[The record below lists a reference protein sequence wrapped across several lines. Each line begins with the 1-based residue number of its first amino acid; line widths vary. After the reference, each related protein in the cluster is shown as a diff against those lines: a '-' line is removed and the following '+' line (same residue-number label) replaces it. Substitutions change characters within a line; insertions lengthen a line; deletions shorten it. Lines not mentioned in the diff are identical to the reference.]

1 MAIRSRF
8 SWLLTCLFVLPLNST
23 ASAAENDVDYQR
35 DVKPLFAVKCAACH
49 GVLKQEAG
57 LRLDHGQAIREGG
70 ESGQVVNIRS
80 PSASSLIERITSTD
94 SGLRMPPEGEGERL
108 TDAQIRTLA
117 DWIAGGAQSPSDK
130 ELPIQP
136 NEHWAWQPID
146 RSILD
151 GIPESTEGNL
161 IDQLIAAGQSGSGVV
176 PLPPADARTQ
186 LRRLYFD
193 LTGLPPSVQQQRE
206 FESSPTEENWTRIAE
221 QLLAS
226 PAYGQRWARHW
237 MDVWRYSDWD
247 GYKNELRGSQRHIW
261 RWRDWIE
268 ESLTNDN
275 GYDRMIV
282 EMIAGDEVAPGDPSV
297 LRATGFL
304 ARNFHKSNRDI
315 WLDATVEHTAK
326 AFLATTINCARCHD
340 HKYDPISQ
348 KDYYAMRAVFEPHHV
363 RTERLPGESNLE
375 KDGLVRAF
383 DKTPDEKTYLYFA
396 GNEKRPDKDNPV
408 AAQIPHF
415 FDQPFDVA
423 PIELPLV
430 AFAPDTRAFVQREE
444 TAVAEATVKK
454 ARDKAETAPSE
465 LAESQLSVAQANL
478 ASLTA
483 RWEADLV
490 KLKELNET
498 PNKNLTADAVA
509 AEQAA
514 VLAQAKHD
522 VLVAELAIQKIEK
535 EKPDSKQAIDAKLS
549 KTLGD
554 AKAKLAKLIAKNE
567 TPPAKYTP
575 AIKEYPRQST
585 GRRRAFARWIASPD
599 NPLTA
604 RVAVN
609 HIWVR
614 YFGRPLVANVFD
626 FGLRSPQPAHWR
638 VLDYLAAELV
648 DNNWSL
654 KHVHRLI
661 VASCVYRRASHA
673 PGPEIAANT
682 KQDPDN
688 TLLWRANVRRLDAE
702 AVRDQLIFVAGN
714 LDPKRGGPDIDF
726 KEGES
731 VYRRSLY
738 FRHAYEKQM
747 TMLVLFDGAAP
758 TECYQRSESIVPQ
771 QALALANSPLSFDQ
785 SRAAAKLIWKGA
797 EDDAEVISLAFE
809 RLLGRC
815 CTEAESTAC
824 VEFLERQTRL
834 HSDPSKLE
842 VLPGKS
848 KGLST
853 PAQSPAERARENLV
867 HTLVNHNDFVTL
879 R

>member
-1 MAIRSRF
+1 M
-8 SWLLTCLFVLPLNST
+8 LKNST
-23 ASAAENDVDYQR
+23 CAWLAAILLCTTATATEPVDYLR
-35 DVKPLFAVKCAACH
+35 DIKPMLAEKCAACH

-57 LRLDHGQAIREGG
+57 LRLDHGESIRAGG
-70 ESGQVVNIRS
+70 ESGPVLDLQS
-80 PSASSLIERITSTD
+80 PQSSALLERITTED
-94 SGLRMPPEGEGERL
+94 IDLRMPPEGEGEAL
-108 TDAQIRTLA
+108 SEEQTQLLSN
-117 DWIAGGAQSPSDK
+117 WMHAGATSPDD
-130 ELPIQP
+130 EALPTSP
-136 NEHWAWQPID
+136 EEHWAWQPVDRVGLADALVDRETAQMHPID
-146 RSILD
+146 S
-151 GIPESTEGNL
+151 
-161 IDQLIAAGQSGSGVV
+161 LIAQAAGAGSTA
-176 PLPPADARTQ
+176 PLPQAAPIVQ

-193 LTGLPPSVQQQRE
+193 LAGLPPTVEQQQE
-206 FESSPTEENWTRIAE
+206 FAANPTQENWIKIADRLLSSPT
-221 QLLAS
+221 
-226 PAYGQRWARHW
+226 YGQRWARHW

-268 ESLTNDN
+268 ESLSNDI
-275 GYDRMIV
+275 GYDRMII
-282 EMIAGDEVAPGDPSV
+282 EMIAGDEVAPDEPDV

-383 DKTPDEKTYLYFA
+383 DKMPDEKTFLYIA
-396 GNEKRPDKDNPV
+396 GNEKSPDKDNPIAPQV
-408 AAQIPHF
+408 PHF
-415 FDQPFDVA
+415 FDQPFDVT

-430 AFAPDTRAFVQREE
+430 AFAPDTRAFVQQEE
-444 TAVAEATVKK
+444 IAAAEATVNK
-454 ARDKAETAPSE
+454 AIDKAKSVPSE
-465 LAESQLSVAQANL
+465 IASSHVAVAEANL

-483 RWEADLV
+483 RWEADLA
-490 KLKELNET
+490 KLEDFNAT
-498 PNKNLTADAVA
+498 QDKNLSLNAAA
-509 AEQAA
+509 AEKAA
-514 VLAQAKHD
+514 ILAQAEHD
-522 VLVAELAIQKIEK
+522 LLVAEVAVQKAKKEPVESEK
-535 EKPDSKQAIDAKLS
+535 VIDAKLT
-549 KTLGD
+549 KAFTD
-554 AKAKLAKLIAKNE
+554 AKAKLAKLTSE
-567 TPPAKYTP
+567 TATQPAKYTP
-575 AIKEYPRQST
+575 AIKEYPRSST
-585 GRRRAFARWIASPD
+585 GRRLAFARWIASPE

-614 YFGRPLVANVFD
+614 YFGKPLVANVFD
-626 FGLRSPQPAHWR
+626 FGMRSTRPVHWR

-654 KHVHRLI
+654 KHIQRLI
-661 VASCVYRRASHA
+661 VASDAYRRASHGQ
-673 PGPEIAANT
+673 GPEVAKNIN
-682 KQDPDN
+682 QDPDN
-688 TLLWRANVRRLDAE
+688 RLLWRANVRRLDAE
-702 AVRDQLIFVAGN
+702 AVRDQLIFIAGN
-714 LDPKRGGPDIDF
+714 LDLERGGPDIDF
-726 KEGES
+726 NKGES

-785 SRAAAKLIWKGA
+785 SRAAAKLIWK
-797 EDDAEVISLAFE
+797 DTKNDAEAISRAFQ
-809 RLLGRC
+809 RLLGRR
-815 CTEAESTAC
+815 CTAAELTAC
-824 VEFLERQTRL
+824 EDFLKRQTQL

-848 KGLST
+848 KGLSA
-853 PAQSPAERARENLV
+853 PAPSAAVRARENLV
-867 HTLVNHNDFVTL
+867 HTIVNHNDFVTL